1 MRFII
6 EIDGC
11 VLNVRAVLFQAYRE
25 AADAVGWACL
35 READY
40 WRLARTKGRDAVLL
54 AGAKPAKL
62 KAHQIEFDRI
72 VETDPLVGGYEPH
85 SDVRQT
91 LARLRRHGPCLA
103 VTAGSNIV
111 GRRRVLE
118 RAGLTEYF
126 DAAVALHADP
136 RRRPGELAVLA
147 AGDRRTIV
155 AASSDALARSAS
167 QADLFTVGIASG
179 ACIAARLQQA
189 GVGVVFTSLEGLSAS
204 LSDGGCDLIR
214 AGLMPAPLD

>member
-6 EIDGC
+6 EIDGS
-11 VLNVRAVLFQAYRE
+11 VFDVRAVLFQAYCE
-25 AADAVGWACL
+25 AAGAVGWSHL

-40 WRLARTKGRDAVLL
+40 WRLTRTKGRDAVLL
-54 AGAKPAKL
+54 SGAKPAKL

-72 VETDPLVGGYEPH
+72 VESDPMVGGYKPH

-91 LARLRRHGPCLA
+91 LARLRRYGPCLA
-103 VTAGSNIV
+103 VTTGSNIQE
-111 GRRRVLE
+111 RRRLLE
-118 RAGLTEYF
+118 RAGLTECF
-126 DAAVALHADP
+126 DAAEALHPDP

-167 QADLFTVGIASG
+167 QTDLFTAGIASG

-189 GVGVVFTSLEGLSAS
+189 GAGIVFPDLDGLVAS
-204 LSDGGCDLIR
+204 LAGGGGDLIR